1 MSIDVVKEFEYIK
14 PLVSEDT
21 TPEQL
26 YIFSLRM
33 CNNEIDSD
41 FDKLSEAF
49 LRQFAEHINN
59 DTIPLIKDH
68 TWTADGQIGR
78 VYRAEVLSDG
88 ENSLGEPYTYVLG
101 YAYVAADSDIVPRI
115 KLGLLSEVSVGFD
128 GGGYTCSVC
137 GASVKSYDSQ
147 CPDGHIFGSTYEDAP
162 VYRNVNICLAA
173 LECSFVPV
181 PAQDGA
187 EIQSKSKEGRRVK
200 KSEFLK
206 LLGLKSKKAE
216 DETASVATE
225 ETLAT
230 GEEETKAEET
240 PAETKAEE
248 TPAEETP
255 DEETPAEEETKAEE
269 TPDEEDDPEVTIA
282 DLVTAIAELKQAVNE
297 LKTAK
302 IDDVSVKEEVEETK
316 TKARNPYVLE
326 RPVVQTGIKARVNQA
341 GSNKETTVKSRT
353 PYAVE
358 RTI

>member
-1 MSIDVVKEFEYIK
+1 MSIDIAKEFEYIK
-14 PLVSEDT
+14 PLVSDDT

-33 CNNEIDSD
+33 CNNEIDAD
-41 FDKLSEAF
+41 NDKLSDDF
-49 LRQFAEHINN
+49 LRQFAEHITNN
-59 DTIPLIKDH
+59 PIPLIKDH

-128 GGGYTCSVC
+128 GSGYTCSVC

-147 CPDGHIFGSTYEDAP
+147 CPNGHIFGSIHEDAP
-162 VYRNVNICLAA
+162 VYRNVNQCLSA

-187 EIQSKSKEGRRVK
+187 EIQSKSKGGERKVK

-206 LLGLKSKKAE
+206 ILGLKSKKAE
-216 DETASVATE
+216 GEVTEVAVDEAPVTD
-225 ETLAT
+225 
-230 GEEETKAEET
+230 EEETKAEET
-240 PAETKAEE
+240 PTETKAEE
-248 TPAEETP
+248 TPA
-255 DEETPAEEETKAEE
+255 EETPAEEETKAEE
-269 TPDEEDDPEVTIA
+269 TPDEVDDPEVTIA
-282 DLVTAIAELKQAVNE
+282 DLVSAIAELKQSVEE
-297 LKTAK
+297 LKAAK
-302 IDDVSVKEEVEETK
+302 IDDVPVKEEVEETK

-341 GSNKETTVKSRT
+341 GSDIAVKSRT
-353 PYAVE
+353 PYVVE
-358 RTI
+358 DTI